1 MKKKNLL
8 HFCIVSAITA
18 SMLAVPVL
26 AEEAAEA
33 AAVEATAEEETAEE
47 ATAEEATAEGA
58 TSEEAT
64 AEEAEAEG
72 TIEAEVSDAV
82 PSWEVSGS
90 LEDGIYTI
98 SIKATGVEKEGW
110 YWENYIGDKGDATL
124 FEVVTDTTTEEG
136 YAYVGS
142 FRAIEDEGEDYIRLA
157 HTDGYVV
164 DEYMDFNIRIEGG
177 QIVEE
182 IGGSSALPNND
193 DDLAAYVCGNWQ
205 DANEGNT
212 FMEISQNPQGGFD
225 GVISDGSGQDG
236 ITQIYTF
243 HANYDVISEA
253 FKYRD
258 GGFHDVAI
266 TDGSEEEAPAEEEA
280 EAGTGEGL
288 VAFDPASSEEDLQ
301 LILHDLG
308 YAEEDV
314 TFVKAAE

>member
-1 MKKKNLL
+1 MMKKNLF
-8 HFCIVSAITA
+8 HFCMISALAA

-26 AEEAAEA
+26 AEEATEET
-33 AAVEATAEEETAEE
+33 AVEATAEETTDDTA
-47 ATAEEATAEGA
+47 APAA
-58 TSEEAT
+58 SEE
-64 AEEAEAEG
+64 
-72 TIEAEVSDAV
+72 TIEAEASDAV
-82 PSWEVSGS
+82 QSWDVSGS

-110 YWENYIGDKGDATL
+110 YWENYTGDKGDATL
-124 FEVVTDTTTEEG
+124 FEVVTDTTEEEG

-182 IGGSSALPNND
+182 IGGSHALPEND
-193 DDLAAYVCGNWQ
+193 DDLAAYVCGSWQ
-205 DANEGNT
+205 DANEGKT
-212 FMEISQNPQGGFD
+212 FMEISLNPEGGFD
-225 GVISDGSGQDG
+225 GVISDGSGKDG
-236 ITQIYTF
+236 VTQIYTF
-243 HANYDVISEA
+243 HAFYDVISEA
-253 FKYRD
+253 FKYND
-258 GGFHDVAI
+258 GGFHAAAI
-266 TDGSEEEAPAEEEA
+266 TDGTEEEAPAE

-288 VAFDPASSEEDLQ
+288 VAIDPSSPSEEDLQ

-308 YAEEDV
+308 YADENV

>member
-1 MKKKNLL
+1 MMKINLL
-8 HFCIVSAITA
+8 HFCSAGALAA
-18 SMLAVPVL
+18 SMLTVPVL
-26 AEEAAEA
+26 AEEVTEE
-33 AAVEATAEEETAEE
+33 AAVEATAEVEAAEET
-47 ATAEEATAEGA
+47 TA
-58 TSEEAT
+58 EEAT
-64 AEEAEAEG
+64 AEEAEAEEN
-72 TIEAEVSDAV
+72 IEAEVSDAV

-110 YWENYIGDKGDATL
+110 YWENYTGDKGDATL

-136 YAYVGS
+136 YAYIGS

-212 FMEISQNPQGGFD
+212 FMEITQNPQGGFD
-225 GVISDGSGQDG
+225 GVISDGSGKDG
-236 ITQIYTF
+236 TTQIYTF

-266 TDGSEEEAPAEEEA
+266 TDGSEEEAPADEEA